1 MPGGHDPRGT
11 VDPVNEFELIDDI
24 VAAFAGGDAPWLRV
38 GPGDDAAV
46 LRVPEGFEL
55 ASSIDSF
62 LAGVHFPAG
71 AAPELIAYRSLM
83 AGLSDLA
90 AMGAEPAWALV
101 ALNLPEPGRDCAA
114 AIAHGLAEA
123 ARDAGIEIGGGNL
136 ACGALAL
143 TVSVHGW
150 APAGS
155 LLLRSGARPGDA
167 VCVSG
172 SLGGAARAL
181 ETVDLVASDPGCLS
195 RLEQSYW
202 RPQPPF
208 ALAARLRGRA
218 SSCIDVS
225 DGLLQDLGHLCRASG
240 LGASLDG
247 AAVPLA
253 PGSELSHAL
262 GGSDDYV
269 LCFTTRDAG
278 LRREFA
284 VIGEIT
290 DTPGLLLDG
299 KPIDP
304 SGYRHF

>member
-1 MPGGHDPRGT
+1 M
-11 VDPVNEFELIDDI
+11 NEFELIDDI
-24 VAAFAGGDAPWLRV
+24 VAAFARGGSPWLRV

-46 LRVPEGFEL
+46 LRVPDGYEVAG
-55 ASSIDSF
+55 SIDSF
-62 LAGVHFPAG
+62 LSGVHFPAG

-83 AGLSDLA
+83 ASLSDLA

-101 ALNLPEPGRDCAA
+101 ALNLPVPDRTCAA
-114 AIAHGLAEA
+114 AIAKGLAEA
-123 ARDAGIEIGGGNL
+123 ARDAGVEIAGGNL
-136 ACGALAL
+136 ASGTLAL

-155 LLLRSGARPGDA
+155 LLLRGGARPGDA

-172 SLGGAARAL
+172 PLGGAARAL
-181 ETVDLVASDPGCLS
+181 EAADLAASVPGRLS
-195 RLEQSYW
+195 EPERGYW

-208 ALAARLRGRA
+208 ALAGRLRAGA

-240 LGASLDG
+240 LGASLDS

-253 PGSELSHAL
+253 QGAGLKHAL
-262 GGSDDYV
+262 GESDDYV
-269 LCFTTRDAG
+269 LCFTTGDAG
-278 LRREFA
+278 LQRDFR
-284 VIGEIT
+284 VIGKMT
-290 DTPGLLLDG
+290 GSPDLLLDG
-299 KPIDP
+299 KPVAA